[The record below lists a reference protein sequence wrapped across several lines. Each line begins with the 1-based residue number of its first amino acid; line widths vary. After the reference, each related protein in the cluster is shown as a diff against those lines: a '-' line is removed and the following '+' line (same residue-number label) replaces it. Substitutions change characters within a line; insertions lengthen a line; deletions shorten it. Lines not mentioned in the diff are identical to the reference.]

1 MKAMSL
7 VSYVALGFSVAALAA
22 AAAMLRRIACI
33 ERRIE
38 EAAGLITSIQRNMN
52 EFKRDYEELS
62 ARLRVLE
69 KAVAKALESYEA
81 EDMLE
86 KLRRRRRRRYIVF
99 RIVTEDG
106 TSPPPE
112 EVEKAILRAVERLG
126 GQLTAALARVQLVYY
141 HPEQAAGIIRASHD
155 TKYLVLAA
163 LGLVRSIGGRR
174 ALIIP
179 VRTTGTIRSAK
190 KALGLRMRELK
201 KA

>member
-1 MKAMSL
+1 MSL
-7 VSYVALGFSVAALAA
+7 AGYVALGFSAAALAA
-22 AAAMLRRIACI
+22 AAAILRRIACI
-33 ERRIE
+33 ERRID
-38 EAAGLITSIQRNMN
+38 EAADLVSRLRGDIDESKKN
-52 EFKRDYEELS
+52 YEELG

-99 RIVTEDG
+99 RVVTEDG
-106 TSPPPE
+106 SSPPPE
-112 EVEKAILRAVERLG
+112 EVEKAVLRAVERLG
-126 GQLTAALARVQLVYY
+126 GQLAAAMARVQLVYY

-163 LGLVRSIGGRR
+163 LGLVRSIGGHR

-179 VRTTGTIRSAK
+179 VRTAGTIRSAK